1 MATKL
6 KHNKKSLFTDEEIEQ
21 YCQSVKKLLVDINYR
36 KAVKKTKKVK
46 EIKEMYVSS
55 DEDDWLL
62 SRN

>member
-21 YCQSVKKLLVDINYR
+21 YCQSVEKLLVDINDR
-36 KAVKKTKKVK
+36 KASKKTKKVK